1 MLNPKSLIITI
12 EMEKN
17 MGENIVIWR
26 MGKNPEA
33 PLEQICLEPSP
44 TSLDEASRRLPGGA
58 YTTFRTYGKTR
69 VLRMTNH
76 YERLEETARL
86 AGKPVS
92 IDRQKLGQALHGVLV
107 EYPGEEAR
115 VRLTIDLE
123 EDEGTRYIILEPLH
137 VPTGH
142 DYEEGVRVVTR
153 KMQRHNPK
161 AKLTGFI
168 EQAAALRK
176 ALPAGIS
183 EAVMISEDGRLLEG
197 TSSNFF
203 AVKSGVVWTA
213 DEGVL
218 SGISR
223 GIALDVIREEAIPL
237 ELSGLPY
244 AELAEIDEAFITSA
258 SRAVLPVVEVDNL
271 KLGTGQPG
279 PVTRR
284 LLQGYLARVERELEP
299 V

>member
-1 MLNPKSLIITI
+1 
-12 EMEKN
+12 MEKN

-26 MGKNPEA
+26 MGKDPEA
-33 PLEQICLEPSP
+33 PLEHICLEPAP
-44 TSLDEASRRLPGGA
+44 NSLDEASRRLPGGA

-92 IDRQKLGQALHGVLV
+92 IDRQKVGQALYSALI

-115 VRLTIDLE
+115 VRVTIDLE
-123 EDEGTRYIILEPLH
+123 EDEGACYIIIEPLH
-137 VPTGH
+137 VPTELE
-142 DYEEGVRVVTR
+142 YEKGVRVVTR
-153 KMQRHNPK
+153 KMHRHNPK

-168 EQAAALRK
+168 EQAAAVRK
-176 ALPAGIS
+176 ELPEGIS

-203 AVKSGVVWTA
+203 SVKNGVVWTA

-223 GIALDVIREEAIPL
+223 GIVLDVIREQGIPL

-258 SRAVLPVVEVDNL
+258 SRSVLPVVEVDGI

-279 PVTRR
+279 PITRR
-284 LLQGYLARVERELEP
+284 LLQGYLARVEQELEP
-299 V
+299 VLTASETL

>member
-1 MLNPKSLIITI
+1 
-12 EMEKN
+12 

-26 MGKNPEA
+26 MGKDPEA
-33 PLEQICLEPSP
+33 PLEHICLEPAP
-44 TSLDEASRRLPGGA
+44 NSLDEASRRLPGGA

-92 IDRQKLGQALHGVLV
+92 IDRQKVGQALYSALI

-115 VRLTIDLE
+115 VRVTIDLE
-123 EDEGTRYIILEPLH
+123 EDEGACYIIIEPLH
-137 VPTGH
+137 VPTELE
-142 DYEEGVRVVTR
+142 YEKGVRVVTR
-153 KMQRHNPK
+153 KMHRHNPK

-168 EQAAALRK
+168 EQAAAVRK
-176 ALPAGIS
+176 ELPEGIS

-203 AVKSGVVWTA
+203 SVKNGVVWTA

-223 GIALDVIREEAIPL
+223 GIVLDVIREQGIPL

-258 SRAVLPVVEVDNL
+258 SRSVLPVVEVDGI

-279 PVTRR
+279 PITRR
-284 LLQGYLARVERELEP
+284 LLQGYLARVEQELEP
-299 V
+299 VLTASETL